1 MLMDPWSIRLATE
14 PHSLRQ
20 NKILITE
27 YDFAVNVVMVINITV
42 HKEFIVMIRLI
53 NYLYTKMSL
62 AKTSIFSML

>member
-1 MLMDPWSIRLATE
+1 MDPWSIRLATE